1 MIRIESNLKS
11 NQMTSLSSL
20 DISSPFP
27 PLIQGAHVQELEK
40 VHMFWNLTESNQFQF
55 QKIWNEPY

>member
-55 QKIWNEPY
+55 QKI